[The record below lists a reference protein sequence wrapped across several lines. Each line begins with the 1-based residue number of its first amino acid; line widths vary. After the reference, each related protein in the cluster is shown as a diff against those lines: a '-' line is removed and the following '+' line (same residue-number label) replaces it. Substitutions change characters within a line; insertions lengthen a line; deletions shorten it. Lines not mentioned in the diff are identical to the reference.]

1 MYSKNRNDGGGKKK
15 GEKRKKENLRSSF
28 FPFDPHRPRRT
39 SEEKNRSRAVYAFP
53 SPSYPMADS
62 AAAMRRSLTSVP
74 RHQVASAGNTRAT
87 LAPARRRSLAKCA
100 VAVGVGAAAA
110 GDSARGFGGGSPAAS
125 SSSSKRAASASK
137 VGKETE
143 STTKQLNETRA
154 ALREALDE
162 LAAMSAKA
170 EVNFFLI
177 LLLPLPSSWLTS
189 SRIVCVLIEA
199 FASQS
204 TRANR
209 CWFVSGARQSFQ
221 PSKTCLD
228 WLPKRLY

>member
-1 MYSKNRNDGGGKKK
+1 
-15 GEKRKKENLRSSF
+15 
-28 FPFDPHRPRRT
+28 
-39 SEEKNRSRAVYAFP
+39 
-53 SPSYPMADS
+53 
-62 AAAMRRSLTSVP
+62 
-74 RHQVASAGNTRAT
+74 
-87 LAPARRRSLAKCA
+87 LAKCA

-177 LLLPLPSSWLTS
+177 LLLSLPSSWLTS